1 MESEDEFLDVFLV
14 EEADPA
20 ALQHALNDEL
30 PAGFHVHAAATIDFD
45 EPSIDASIASQCYQ
59 VALDALPDERRE
71 PAFLADRLRSFA
83 DADTFAL
90 RRRNRHRERTL
101 DAKQFVNDL
110 TLVTPSLLSVD
121 IAMTGLGTLKPHE
134 FIGSLLGLSPHDIK
148 LLRVTKTATSF
159 RPRPAERA
167 AAQPEPERLST
178 TG

>member
-20 ALQHALNDEL
+20 TLQHALNDEL
-30 PAGFHVHAAATIDFD
+30 PAGFHVHAADAIDLD

-59 VALDALPDERRE
+59 VAFDALPDERRE
-71 PAFLADRLRSFA
+71 PAFLAERLRSFA
-83 DADTFAL
+83 EADAFTM

-101 DAKQFVNDL
+101 DAKQFIIAL
-110 TLVTPSLLSVD
+110 ALVTPSLLSVD

-134 FIGSLLGLSPHDIK
+134 FVGSLLGLSPDDVK
-148 LLRVTKTATSF
+148 LLRVTKTATRF
-159 RPRPAERA
+159 RPAERA
-167 AAQPEPERLST
+167 AAQPEPERLSP